1 MQKLSFSDVW
11 QRIITNEGNTFKTRT
26 EKEFTYKILG
36 NGLIT
41 TRTEHKLSKGDFEKA
56 YNMMPID
63 GPGVINN
70 IVRGSAYIWSI
81 LNDNGVN
88 PDL

>member
-1 MQKLSFSDVW
+1 MQKISFIDIW
-11 QRIITNEGNTFKTRT
+11 QRIIINEGSTFKTKT

-41 TRTEHKLSKGDFEKA
+41 TRTEYKLSKGDFEKA

-63 GPGVINN
+63 GPGVISNL
-70 IVRGSAYIWSI
+70 VRGSAYIWSI
-81 LNDNGVN
+81 LNDNRIY
-88 PDL
+88 